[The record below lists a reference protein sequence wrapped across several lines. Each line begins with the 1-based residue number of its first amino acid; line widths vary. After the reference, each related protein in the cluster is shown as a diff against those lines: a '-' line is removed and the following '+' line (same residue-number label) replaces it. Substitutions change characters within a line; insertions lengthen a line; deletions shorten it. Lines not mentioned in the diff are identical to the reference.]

1 MSDQRLIIHQ
11 DQNLLLLKMEM
22 EDLELNQISLF
33 SEKADLEKMLGEFHY
48 RHSIELGSILLE
60 ILKIKMTNLKSK
72 QEFNQAQNEYNSYH
86 KVFEEDKKIPKNQ
99 LNEVESKELKT
110 KYRKASQLCHPDK
123 VSEELRDRAGNI
135 FNELKKAYIMN
146 DLKRVNEILLN
157 LETGNPFEIVSENRS
172 KISDI
177 QSIISKLKRE
187 ISKLEQEIDEI
198 KKSESYRTIAAIDN
212 WDNYFFNTKKFLQL
226 ELYNLTKK

>member
-72 QEFNQAQNEYNSYH
+72 QEFNQAQTNITHIIKYL
-86 KVFEEDKKIPKNQ
+86 K
-99 LNEVESKELKT
+99 KT
-110 KYRKASQLCHPDK
+110 KRYQRI
-123 VSEELRDRAGNI
+123 N
-135 FNELKKAYIMN
+135 
-146 DLKRVNEILLN
+146 
-157 LETGNPFEIVSENRS
+157 
-172 KISDI
+172 
-177 QSIISKLKRE
+177 
-187 ISKLEQEIDEI
+187 
-198 KKSESYRTIAAIDN
+198 
-212 WDNYFFNTKKFLQL
+212 
-226 ELYNLTKK
+226 

>member
-1 MSDQRLIIHQ
+1 
-11 DQNLLLLKMEM
+11 
-22 EDLELNQISLF
+22 
-33 SEKADLEKMLGEFHY
+33 
-48 RHSIELGSILLE
+48 
-60 ILKIKMTNLKSK
+60 
-72 QEFNQAQNEYNSYH
+72 
-86 KVFEEDKKIPKNQ
+86 
-99 LNEVESKELKT
+99 
-110 KYRKASQLCHPDK
+110 LCHPDK